1 MEEVYYIRPAD
12 SETARGPFDIDKLN
26 TLGEA
31 DQLTAET
38 LYYDETLEA
47 WAAIGSNDELNAK
60 IFPKHKKLS
69 LRTPK
74 ETSETAGSDE
84 KGAARKVISVEDM
97 RAAAEGQTEE
107 TEHLRDELRWQHR
120 AAAISIPILTTVCFV
135 SAATYIYPSWNII
148 QLLIEGDEGAIM
160 SFLQRPLLIL
170 GAFDLIFGICLA
182 LAATEIYPLLRFRAM
197 LGLGFFG
204 YTYWSSFSTGDPI
217 GLYLCLANLAFGIG
231 VFMCTL
237 SLQFR
242 TIVVSGALSF
252 IGALTFAYFTTFAP
266 LLERF
271 L

>member
-31 DQLTAET
+31 GQLTAET

-47 WAAIGSNDELNAK
+47 WAAISSNEELSAK

-69 LRTPK
+69 LRATQK
-74 ETSETAGSDE
+74 DSASESSDE
-84 KGAARKVISVEDM
+84 KAPARNAISVEEM
-97 RAAAEGQTEE
+97 LAAAEGQTEE
-107 TEHLRDELRWQHR
+107 TEHIREDIRWQHR
-120 AAAISIPILTTVCFV
+120 AASIAIPILMTVCFV

-148 QLLIEGDEGAIM
+148 QQLIDGEDGAIPKL
-160 SFLQRPLLIL
+160 LQHPLLIL
-170 GAFDLIFGICLA
+170 GAFDLVFGICLA

-204 YTYWSSFSTGDPI
+204 FTYWSGFATGDPVA
-217 GLYLCLANLAFGIG
+217 LYLCIANLAFGVG
-231 VFMCTL
+231 VFLCTI
-237 SLQFR
+237 SLNFR
-242 TIVVSGALSF
+242 TIVAAGVLS
-252 IGALTFAYFTTFAP
+252 ICGALTFAYFTTFAP
-266 LLERF
+266 LLESF